1 MAISVKPPANLLPA
15 LDTRPLYLRLEEAMA
30 TLLDSYADGER
41 LPSEEQLAAL
51 LGVSRTT
58 IREVLRSFEDR
69 GRVIRRHGV
78 GTFAAAQH
86 PVFDSGLETLE
97 SFDTLS
103 RRIGLDS
110 GYGSLEIAE
119 IPADA
124 TLASLLKIE
133 PGAPVTVVSR
143 TRTANGAVMAYMYD
157 VIPAD
162 IVSASELQ
170 QSFTGSV
177 LDYFQANGSQ
187 KPAYALTRLHS
198 IQASKQLAHH
208 LHVPTRTAL
217 LLLEETL
224 YNPENEPINYSRNYY
239 NTEVYQFHIVRRSLG

>member
-1 MAISVKPPANLLPA
+1 MTEI
-15 LDTRPLYLRLEEAMA
+15 
-30 TLLDSYADGER
+30 
-41 LPSEEQLAAL
+41 

-78 GTFAAAQH
+78 GTFVTSHH
-86 PVFDSGLETLE
+86 PVFESGLETLE

-103 RRIGLDS
+103 KRIGLDS

-124 TLASLLKIE
+124 AMASRLEME
-133 PGAPVTVVSR
+133 PGSPVTVISR

-157 VIPAD
+157 VIPAV
-162 IVSASELQ
+162 IVSASVLAQ
-170 QSFTGSV
+170 GFTGSV
-177 LDYFQANGSQ
+177 LDYFQTTGNPKA
-187 KPAYALTRLHS
+187 AYALTRLHS
-198 IQASKQLAHH
+198 IQASKQLARH
-208 LHVPTRTAL
+208 LQVPTRTAL

-224 YNPENEPINYSRNYY
+224 YNPDNHPINYSRNYY
-239 NTEVYQFHIVRRSLG
+239 NTDVFQFHIVRRSLT

>member
-1 MAISVKPPANLLPA
+1 
-15 LDTRPLYLRLEEAMA
+15 
-30 TLLDSYADGER
+30 
-41 LPSEEQLAAL
+41 
-51 LGVSRTT
+51 
-58 IREVLRSFEDR
+58 LRSFEDR

-78 GTFAAAQH
+78 GTFAAARR

-124 TLASLLKIE
+124 ALASRLEIK
-133 PGAPVTVVSR
+133 PGDMLTVVSR

-157 VIPAD
+157 VIPAAL
-162 IVSASELQ
+162 VPASALQ
-170 QSFTGSV
+170 QEFTGSV
-177 LDYFQANGSQ
+177 LDYFQASGSQ
-187 KPAYALTRLHS
+187 KAAYALTRLHS
-198 IQASKQLAHH
+198 IQASQELAHH
-208 LHVPTRTAL
+208 LEVPTRTAL

-224 YNPENEPINYSRNYY
+224 FDPENHPINYSRNYY